1 MVRIDDAKIK
11 TNIIYFYFEFYI
23 YDYFIIFD
31 ANKKHKKNLLFWFYE
46 KTINHKHI
54 NYNDFIFYIME
65 TNIRNYSKLNM
76 IQPISFLKMEG
87 ISIKDIFEYLLH
99 SEFILDIENLD
110 FLLWNLLIKYSSLP
124 IIENNNN
131 EQFNIINSKDDLNF
145 ILIKTANDLE
155 IFKDFL
161 ELGYTNKASFINK
174 NNILLKRLLID
185 MYKENNKY
193 LFTFIKIM
201 FLNNKIVAN
210 SESTIN
216 KDKILFMLYIYSHL
230 NKISVINSYNFDINK
245 ILIMLDDYNN
255 ELLNATQKINKYFLY
270 IQIEELM
277 INIYQYYKEINVEIL
292 DEFFNKFINLINL
305 IIKDEGKYFF
315 INSYCI
321 TIILNFIAKDFELK
335 NENQLNHFFS
345 FIDILKSLPHIE
357 IENSINTFLHSEKNI
372 KKENKC
378 LLYFLFI
385 NPEIEEI
392 SFLKSENY
400 EKIFKEMC
408 DFYLKIFE
416 IKRIQSLI
424 KYFENYDLNITVD
437 ELIKSIIK
445 KILNE
450 NDNFFEF
457 TLQK

>member
-1 MVRIDDAKIK
+1 
-11 TNIIYFYFEFYI
+11 
-23 YDYFIIFD
+23 
-31 ANKKHKKNLLFWFYE
+31 
-46 KTINHKHI
+46 
-54 NYNDFIFYIME
+54 ME

-110 FLLWNLLIKYSSLP
+110 FLLCNLLIKYSSLP

-145 ILIKTANDLE
+145 ILIKTENDLE

-255 ELLNATQKINKYFLY
+255 ELLNATQKIDKYFLY
-270 IQIEELM
+270 Q
-277 INIYQYYKEINVEIL
+277 
-292 DEFFNKFINLINL
+292 
-305 IIKDEGKYFF
+305 
-315 INSYCI
+315 
-321 TIILNFIAKDFELK
+321 
-335 NENQLNHFFS
+335 
-345 FIDILKSLPHIE
+345 
-357 IENSINTFLHSEKNI
+357 
-372 KKENKC
+372 
-378 LLYFLFI
+378 
-385 NPEIEEI
+385 
-392 SFLKSENY
+392 
-400 EKIFKEMC
+400 
-408 DFYLKIFE
+408 
-416 IKRIQSLI
+416 
-424 KYFENYDLNITVD
+424 
-437 ELIKSIIK
+437 
-445 KILNE
+445 
-450 NDNFFEF
+450 
-457 TLQK
+457 